1 MFFTEMWE
9 RFSYYLM
16 VGILLIYMTNPV
28 EEGAKGFSGKIG
40 ADIVGSFIALVYL
53 TPFIG
58 GLLADRFLGYLK
70 SIFIGGSMMA
80 AGYIG
85 LALPGDTA
93 MFVSLALIIVGNGF
107 FKPNIS
113 TLLGNIYNRE
123 DLKPLKDN
131 AYNIFYM
138 GINIGAFICNF
149 VAAWLRNEYGWGY
162 AFAAAGVGLIIGL
175 IILST
180 ALKNREIKEANIKK
194 PVQAEDMPISRIF
207 SLVFLPAIIAAVIGW
222 FVPTKLLG
230 APIIG
235 SQANDAFIFA
245 CLPIIAF
252 YVSLWV
258 KAKGQDKK
266 GIGALLFI
274 FAISIAFWTIYN
286 QNSTGLTLWAEKHT
300 DRKASPTTAK
310 ITGAIFPMQKVTD
323 TPRLV
328 TKVDQYLRE
337 VKDKSP
343 VISLET
349 RYTYSKVK
357 DKEKID
363 TMVYGITQ
371 QGNMIDTGSK
381 LVKVMGPDTYFNNV
395 PKDQWPNGKE
405 IKLTNTELFQSINPL
420 FIVLLTLLF
429 VPFFSWL
436 RKRNKEP
443 TTMSKFG
450 MALFISGL
458 SALAMVFAIMSVPSI
473 YTHKAS
479 AIWLWLT
486 YFIFT
491 ISEIF
496 LSPMGLSLVSKLSP
510 QRLTALMMGGWFLS
524 TSIGGKLAGVM
535 TSFWDDFT
543 DKKMFF
549 LILVMARCVNG
560 AGLLMVQALFRPTDL
575 MAMFVPRAALGVG
588 NLTVLCFLD
597 TIFIRDLRGCLM
609 PAFMDSFKIA
619 DLAALDKRKMA

>member
-1 MFFTEMWE
+1 MNQLAKTGKHPKALYVLFFTEMWE
-9 RFSYYLM
+9 RFAYYLM

-549 LILVMARCVNG
+549 LILVIA
-560 AGLLMVQALFRPTDL
+560 A
-575 MAMFVPRAALGVG
+575 FVGGILIYSRIKTLNKV
-588 NLTVLCFLD
+588 V
-597 TIFIRDLRGCLM
+597 
-609 PAFMDSFKIA
+609 K
-619 DLAALDKRKMA
+619 DKTGFD